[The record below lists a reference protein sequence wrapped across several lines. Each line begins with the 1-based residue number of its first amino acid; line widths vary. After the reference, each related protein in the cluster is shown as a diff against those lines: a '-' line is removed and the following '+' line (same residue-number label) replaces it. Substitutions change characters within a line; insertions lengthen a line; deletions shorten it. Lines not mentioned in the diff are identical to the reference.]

1 MHVHTKTLAAGAA
14 ASALLM
20 LAGCADTPTSPPAG
34 DGRTGVPSHV
44 HAVVD
49 APDTDQLLLGTHEG
63 IYEVTDTGEW
73 GGRVSTDS
81 FDAMGLTATSQT
93 LIASGHPGPGSP
105 AEWGAPN
112 LGVMRST
119 DAGVSWES
127 VVFGG
132 EKDFHALA
140 AGADDTVYAIATD
153 VSDVIRSD
161 DAGLTW
167 EPTGADLVAASLAVD
182 GRGRVI
188 AATEEGVQIS
198 TDGGASFAAWPEA
211 PLLYTL
217 GAAADRT
224 QVVGVGTDGQIW
236 VTGAGAASWEPAGRV
251 DGRVQAVGMDA
262 AGRIV
267 IVDETSG
274 ITILPG

>member
-1 MHVHTKTLAAGAA
+1 MRHFLVFRSIT
-14 ASALLM
+14 ALPFGVGM
-20 LAGCADTPTSPPAG
+20 ATSPAG
-34 DGRTGVPSHV
+34 
-44 HAVVD
+44 
-49 APDTDQLLLGTHEG
+49 
-63 IYEVTDTGEW
+63 
-73 GGRVSTDS
+73 
-81 FDAMGLTATSQT
+81 
-93 LIASGHPGPGSP
+93 LIA
-105 AEWGAPN
+105 
-112 LGVMRST
+112 V
-119 DAGVSWES
+119 
-127 VVFGG
+127 
-132 EKDFHALA
+132 
-140 AGADDTVYAIATD
+140 
-153 VSDVIRSD
+153 
-161 DAGLTW
+161 
-167 EPTGADLVAASLAVD
+167 TG
-182 GRGRVI
+182 
-188 AATEEGVQIS
+188 S

>member
-1 MHVHTKTLAAGAA
+1 M
-14 ASALLM
+14 
-20 LAGCADTPTSPPAG
+20 
-34 DGRTGVPSHV
+34 
-44 HAVVD
+44 
-49 APDTDQLLLGTHEG
+49 
-63 IYEVTDTGEW
+63 
-73 GGRVSTDS
+73 
-81 FDAMGLTATSQT
+81 
-93 LIASGHPGPGSP
+93 
-105 AEWGAPN
+105 
-112 LGVMRST
+112 
-119 DAGVSWES
+119 
-127 VVFGG
+127 
-132 EKDFHALA
+132 
-140 AGADDTVYAIATD
+140 YAIATD

>member
-1 MHVHTKTLAAGAA
+1 M
-14 ASALLM
+14 
-20 LAGCADTPTSPPAG
+20 
-34 DGRTGVPSHV
+34 GV
-44 HAVVD
+44 
-49 APDTDQLLLGTHEG
+49 
-63 IYEVTDTGEW
+63 
-73 GGRVSTDS
+73 GGVR
-81 FDAMGLTATSQT
+81 
-93 LIASGHPGPGSP
+93 
-105 AEWGAPN
+105 W
-112 LGVMRST
+112 
-119 DAGVSWES
+119 
-127 VVFGG
+127 